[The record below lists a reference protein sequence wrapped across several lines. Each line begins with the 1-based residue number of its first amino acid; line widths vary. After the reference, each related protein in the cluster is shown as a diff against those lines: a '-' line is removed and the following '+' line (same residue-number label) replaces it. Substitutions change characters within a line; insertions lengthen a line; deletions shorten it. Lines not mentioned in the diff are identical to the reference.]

1 MNVTHLRHLA
11 LAVPDFDRS
20 RAFFTEAWGLR
31 DAGTANGTAFLRTA
45 RDEAFQLALVPGNER
60 RIERIAFGLAT
71 RAAVDAA
78 YDVLQ
83 GAGVPIVAPPGDL
96 TTPGGGYALRFLDP
110 DRRCIELSA
119 GVGAGP
125 APEAGPVPHK
135 LAHVVVNTPDI
146 DRATTFYAEILGLRV
161 SDWSEHV
168 MSFLRCD
175 SEHHSLAFNAAP
187 HASLNHCSWT
197 MGSIDELFR
206 AQGRIR
212 AWGSPLMW
220 GTGRHGPGNQV
231 FNYFVEPSGY
241 VCELIADGIDIAD
254 DAAWE
259 PRVWVRAPQFM
270 DLWGTSG
277 PPSPEIRTAMTGTA
291 DPDYS
296 VAAKG

>member
-1 MNVTHLRHLA
+1 MKVTHLRHLA
-11 LAVPDFDRS
+11 VVAPEFERS
-20 RAFFTEAWGLR
+20 HAFFTAAWGLR
-31 DAGTANGTAFLRTA
+31 DAGTAPGVNYLRSG
-45 RDEAFQLALVPGNER
+45 RDEPFQLALVAGPER

-71 RAAVDAA
+71 RDAVDAA
-78 YDVLQ
+78 HDELVR
-83 GAGVPIVAPPGDL
+83 AGVPIVARPGEL
-96 TTPGGGYALRFLDP
+96 ATPGGGYGLRFLDP

-119 GVGAGP
+119 GVASGANANETSTP
-125 APEAGPVPHK
+125 RK

-168 MSFLRCD
+168 MSFLRSD

-206 AQGRIR
+206 AQGRVR

-241 VCELIADGIDIAD
+241 VCELIADGIDITD
-254 DAAWE
+254 EAAWK
-259 PRVWVRAPQFM
+259 PQVWVRAPQFM

-277 PPSPEIRTAMTGTA
+277 PPSAEIRSAMAGT
-291 DPDYS
+291 PE
-296 VAAKG
+296 